1 MKEILIINGRGGV
14 GKGSFVE
21 ALGSIAN
28 VRYASIIDP
37 VKAIAK
43 MAGWNG
49 EKTEE
54 SRLFLYHLKRTI
66 DKYNDS
72 NYNFV
77 RKQVEDF
84 KNDPAAEILCID
96 MREKDDIDRAIKDF
110 EAKTVMI
117 TNSRVEQ
124 ITSNPAD
131 ANVFKITY
139 DYSVKNNGTLADL
152 TSAAKRLYS
161 QLKAPTYKKVVY
173 ISHPFGG
180 LKENLEKIEQKILS
194 LTKRYPNH
202 LFLSP
207 CSMFG
212 FKYDTTPY
220 EEGLK
225 ECLWLLSQA
234 DEMWVFG
241 DHESSQGCQA
251 ELSYCRAKNIP
262 YLFLDENTHSTN

>member
-14 GKGSFVE
+14 GKGSFVQ
-21 ALGSIAN
+21 ALGTVAN
-28 VRYASIIDP
+28 VRHTSIIDP
-37 VKAIAK
+37 IKLIAK
-43 MAGWNG
+43 SVGWDG

-54 SRLFLYHLKRTI
+54 GRLFLYHLKRTV

-72 NYNFV
+72 NYEYI
-77 RKQVEDF
+77 RKQVEEF
-84 KNDPAAEILCID
+84 RNDPTAEILCID

-110 EAKTVMI
+110 GAKTVVV
-117 TNSRVEQ
+117 TNGRVEQ

-131 ANVFKITY
+131 GNVFKMTY
-139 DYSVKNNGTLADL
+139 DYSVRNDGTLSDL
-152 TSAAKRLYS
+152 LISAKRLYG

-225 ECLWLLSQA
+225 ECLWLLSQS

-241 DHESSQGCQA
+241 DYEASQGCQA

-262 YLFLDENTHSTN
+262 YLFLDKDTHEGN